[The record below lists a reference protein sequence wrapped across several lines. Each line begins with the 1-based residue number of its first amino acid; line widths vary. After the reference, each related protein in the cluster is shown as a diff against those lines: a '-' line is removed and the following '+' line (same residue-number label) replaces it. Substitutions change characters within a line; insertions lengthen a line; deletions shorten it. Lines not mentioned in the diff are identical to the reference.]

1 MQALR
6 DPIQYCATR
15 VIFFFFFFLKFYVG
29 NVTKETVHGQ
39 KKKKSARQGACLKH
53 VFAFVIE
60 RSQLVLFRGNLVLS
74 TELMT

>member
-6 DPIQYCATR
+6 DPIQYCTTR
-15 VIFFFFFFLKFYVG
+15 VVFFFFFLKFYVG

-39 KKKKSARQGACLKH
+39 KKKSARQGACLKH

-74 TELMT
+74 TELIT